1 MAGFIYLTRR
11 ISAFGF
17 IKKLSKDKKVLK
29 YAISA
34 GLIVLT
40 GGIIWL
46 IWDWINAII
55 CLLHL
60 VIFWLLC
67 DLFVFIGKKIS
78 KKQAS
83 KCLAGFIAVPLTVV
97 YLAVGWYLC
106 SNVWETDYTL
116 KTDKKSGDIRI
127 VQFADSHVGTTFHGD
142 GFAKYME
149 EIQKLDPDVVLITGD
164 FVDDD
169 TSKEDM
175 IQCCAVCISWEK
187 RQRCFV
193 PTRRCWCPI
202 WRQAVRWQTVVR
214 QTNSVSLSKS
224 IPDIR

>member
-1 MAGFIYLTRR
+1 MFLWLMITILVAVCSVAGFIYLTRR

-149 EIQKLDPDVVLITGD
+149 EIQKLDP
-164 FVDDD
+164 
-169 TSKEDM
+169 M
-175 IQCCAVCISWEK
+175 
-187 RQRCFV
+187 
-193 PTRRCWCPI
+193 WC
-202 WRQAVRWQTVVR
+202 
-214 QTNSVSLSKS
+214 L
-224 IPDIR
+224 

>member
-83 KCLAGFIAVPLTVV
+83 KCLAGFIAVPLTMV

-106 SNVWETDYTL
+106 NNVWETDYTL

-175 IQCCAVCISWEK
+175 IQCCEALGK
-187 RQRCFV
+187 LK
-193 PTRRCWCPI
+193 TKYL
-202 WRQAVRWQTVVR
+202 
-214 QTNSVSLSKS
+214 SL
-224 IPDIR
+224 IHI

>member
-1 MAGFIYLTRR
+1 MFLWLMIAILVAVCSVAGFIYLTRR

-83 KCLAGFIAVPLTVV
+83 KCLAGFIAVPLTMV

-106 SNVWETDYTL
+106 NNVWETDYTL

-142 GFAKYME
+142 GFAKYM
-149 EIQKLDPDVVLITGD
+149 
-164 FVDDD
+164 
-169 TSKEDM
+169 
-175 IQCCAVCISWEK
+175 
-187 RQRCFV
+187 
-193 PTRRCWCPI
+193 
-202 WRQAVRWQTVVR
+202 
-214 QTNSVSLSKS
+214 
-224 IPDIR
+224 

>member
-1 MAGFIYLTRR
+1 MFLWLMIAILVAVCSVAGFIYLTRR

-83 KCLAGFIAVPLTVV
+83 KGLIVTSN
-97 YLAVGWYLC
+97 YLAT
-106 SNVWETDYTL
+106 NRD
-116 KTDKKSGDIRI
+116 R
-127 VQFADSHVGTTFHGD
+127 
-142 GFAKYME
+142 
-149 EIQKLDPDVVLITGD
+149 
-164 FVDDD
+164 
-169 TSKEDM
+169 
-175 IQCCAVCISWEK
+175 
-187 RQRCFV
+187 
-193 PTRRCWCPI
+193 RRCDRKVTPFFC
-202 WRQAVRWQTVVR
+202 VRRLILQYWVR
-214 QTNSVSLSKS
+214 
-224 IPDIR
+224 